1 MKKIT
6 EQDLQGKGVIG
17 LPDTPGLSREQMQEK
32 FEETARQVIVPA
44 FNALVDELGGAQG
57 ASAIG
62 ISPINGFNAKNVQE
76 AVQVTKNKT
85 DELTSSLAEQGA
97 SLTQQ
102 IDAQGNTLNAKIDAQ
117 DASLSAEIAAQETE
131 LKQYV
136 DATVQKIG
144 AADMQAIVYD
154 PTHKAQDIFAYAD
167 AIGIEAKEY
176 AAGIVAETA
185 PSRLF
190 VLACTTT
197 GTTHALTGLNGA
209 QGLLTCAFTA
219 DADFAEG
226 NVFTVDGNAYAVKMQ
241 DGSNAKAGLFVVGA
255 KVQVLIDTEGQTV
268 NFKAGGG
275 KGGMKK
281 FFFSAVS
288 GDSTTNY
295 VETTFSYE
303 GTPVYLIVGNNY
315 YLNSKPSAPTA
326 QFSHGLGTGFQ
337 AANKFTSN
345 QMSMVNAPG
354 WYGGAAR
361 FTFDYENHTL
371 TIGIKS
377 GYESTNGFISY
388 IAIAA
393 DLFTEE

>member
-62 ISPINGFNAKNVQE
+62 INPIDGFNANNVQE
-76 AVQVTKNKT
+76 AVQVAKNKT
-85 DELTSSLAEQGA
+85 DELTRSLAEQGT
-97 SLTQQ
+97 SLTQKIDEQ
-102 IDAQGNTLNAKIDAQ
+102 GNTLNAKIDAQSNTLNAKIDAQ

-190 VLACTTT
+190 VLTCTTT

-226 NVFTVDGNAYAVKMQ
+226 NTFTVDGNAYAVKMQ
-241 DGSNAKAGLFVVGA
+241 DGSDAKAGLFVVGA
-255 KVQVLIDTEGQTV
+255 KVQVLIDTEGQSV
-268 NFKAGGG
+268 NFASSGGG
-275 KGGMKK
+275 AETFTATIPTSGW
-281 FFFSAVS
+281 SASAPYTVSVAVS
-288 GDSTTNY
+288 GILATD
-295 VETTFSYE
+295 
-303 GTPVYLIVGNNY
+303 TPVVDVVLSNTAETAKAQLEAWGTVGRIV
-315 YLNSKPSAPTA
+315 
-326 QFSHGLGTGFQ
+326 
-337 AANKFTSN
+337 TSN
-345 QMSMVNAPG
+345 NSITVYCYDSVP
-354 WYGGAAR
+354 
-361 FTFDYENHTL
+361 T
-371 TIGIKS
+371 
-377 GYESTNGFISY
+377 
-388 IAIAA
+388 
-393 DLFTEE
+393 TEIPIQLKVVR